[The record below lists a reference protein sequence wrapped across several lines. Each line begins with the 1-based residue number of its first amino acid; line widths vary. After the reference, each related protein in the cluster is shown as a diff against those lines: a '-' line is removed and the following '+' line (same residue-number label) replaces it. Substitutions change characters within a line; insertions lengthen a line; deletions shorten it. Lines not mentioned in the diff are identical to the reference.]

1 MEAYRAKE
9 HQLTEWHFEM
19 WKKNSNENLQSK
31 TKISSLNFRQQI

>member
-19 WKKNSNENLQSK
+19 WKKIPM
-31 TKISSLNFRQQI
+31 KIYKAKQKFQV